1 MTEVG
6 ATGTQPTK
14 RGASFS
20 ELEQVNLTQ
29 SWIEVSLDPIHG
41 NDQKGSDFYKKISE
55 IFKHKM
61 GTQYITRSPE
71 SLHSHWRDNIQCNV
85 AKFSS
90 AYTKATSKVIS
101 GYNPDDYIRDA
112 QVLFISESKNKR
124 PFKAMKCWEILKS
137 HAKWCPSRSDSP
149 DDAELAVGPLLDRP
163 IGCYTAKKAK
173 IDAKS
178 KAKIEITKADQLK
191 QVIDTLGISHRDRQD
206 IATKSYNMIEKSNAL
221 KELKF
226 FEADTSEEGQEIA
239 KELRRKY
246 INKYVVAQAPTPTVG
261 TVQMVPIATT
271 STTSKQTL
279 TTPIVDM
286 TTPIASVMTST
297 TTTLPVHPTPTVVM
311 TPMAINIMPGEES
324 IPQAPLALTYDNV
337 SM

>member
-1 MTEVG
+1 
-6 ATGTQPTK
+6 
-14 RGASFS
+14 
-20 ELEQVNLTQ
+20 
-29 SWIEVSLDPIHG
+29 
-41 NDQKGSDFYKKISE
+41 
-55 IFKHKM
+55 
-61 GTQYITRSPE
+61 
-71 SLHSHWRDNIQCNV
+71 
-85 AKFSS
+85 
-90 AYTKATSKVIS
+90 
-101 GYNPDDYIRDA
+101 
-112 QVLFISESKNKR
+112 
-124 PFKAMKCWEILKS
+124 MKCWEILKS

-149 DDAELAVGPLLDRP
+149 DDAELTVGPLLDRP

-178 KAKIEITKADQLK
+178 KAKIENTKADQLK

-261 TVQMVPIATT
+261 TVQM
-271 STTSKQTL
+271 
-279 TTPIVDM
+279 TPIVDM

-337 SM
+337 SV